1 VIDAG
6 GKKWFSFIVGLD
18 SSSKGAGPWSM
29 AEGKPMP
36 GPGDAI
42 VPRVFADMTGLQ
54 LGDIVAITDRKFRI
68 SGFSA
73 DTFSMGNTVIFVT
86 KPDLEDV
93 MSSLDIVSFMLVK
106 ANPGVSPDMLARRIE
121 SNVTKVSALPSHAFV
136 ANDRSM
142 VMQMGVETI
151 ALMTTIGGS
160 LAILLVAFTVYSQI
174 ARQQRELAVA
184 KALGATN
191 RMLLMSVTAQAT
203 AISVIS
209 VLVALLLAL
218 VLVPLTDALVPQ
230 VTLRITGSAIER
242 IAVLGV
248 AVALVASLVPARRIA
263 RADPVTAFHS

>member
-1 VIDAG
+1 
-6 GKKWFSFIVGLD
+6 
-18 SSSKGAGPWSM
+18 
-29 AEGKPMP
+29 
-36 GPGDAI
+36 
-42 VPRVFADMTGLQ
+42 
-54 LGDIVAITDRKFRI
+54 
-68 SGFSA
+68 
-73 DTFSMGNTVIFVT
+73 VT

-209 VLVALLLAL
+209 VLVALLLAARSSGSQCWGSRWRWSH
-218 VLVPLTDALVPQ
+218 PWYRPGGSPALIR
-230 VTLRITGSAIER
+230 LRHFT
-242 IAVLGV
+242 
-248 AVALVASLVPARRIA
+248 ARKYA
-263 RADPVTAFHS
+263 Q